1 MITSLRARLVV
12 SHLAV
17 VALVLALTT
26 MVAIVPIRHAQTQ
39 LEVRR
44 IQDTAIPLSNN
55 LGLILAFPDLSDKL
69 KLDFIRRNLNAQA
82 QGTKI
87 RLILL
92 NRDAQVIHDTGSST
106 TEGST
111 IDSFYSPISA
121 LYSRGNL
128 SNQAYV
134 VAGAGHF
141 EGRQVWL
148 IPVVGPDNNLVI
160 ALLTPPNIFPL
171 LRDFFL
177 PLMLSSIVGVLGAIA
192 ASVYLSQSIARPISR
207 LTRAADAV
215 SAGDLG
221 QQVPDEENTEVGR
234 LVRSF
239 NGMVQRLRITY
250 DSQRQLL
257 ANIAHELRTPLTSIH
272 GYAQALRDGVFSSD
286 AERDRALATITEE
299 SDRVNALVVQILQ
312 LARLESG
319 QSEPRMVPLNAV
331 DVIDRIIRRHEVE
344 AELAGVELVSEI
356 REPQEVIADDVLL
369 DQAIDNLVSNA
380 LRHTK
385 AGGRVTISAI
395 STVGTTGV
403 PKLRIWVSDTG
414 VGIPAGEIPH
424 IFDRFYRASDQTAGA
439 GVNGGF
445 GLGLAIVREIVVS
458 HGGTVSVESQP
469 GQGTTFTI
477 DLPRKDKAP
486 KAARGGLSPRF
497 DSLPSG

>member
-1 MITSLRARLVV
+1 MMTSLRARLVV

-39 LEVRR
+39 LEMRR
-44 IQDTAIPLSNN
+44 IQDTAVPLSY
-55 LGLILAFPDLSDKL
+55 GVGWILTTPDLEGTPRFNYVFGN
-69 KLDFIRRNLNAQA
+69 LDGQA
-82 QGTKI
+82 SGTRV
-87 RLILL
+87 RLMLL
-92 NRDAQVIHDTGSST
+92 NRDARVIHDTKNSQVVGTTLESFQSS
-106 TEGST
+106 
-111 IDSFYSPISA
+111 IAA
-121 LYSRGNL
+121 LPALRNL
-128 SNQAYV
+128 SNQPV
-134 VAGAGHF
+134 VVRGAGYF
-141 EGRQVWL
+141 EGQQVWL
-148 IPVVGPDNNLVI
+148 IPVVGVDNLVI

-192 ASVYLSQSIARPISR
+192 ASVFLSQSIARPISR

-272 GYAQALRDGVFSSD
+272 GYTQALRDGVFSSD

-385 AGGRVTISAI
+385 AGGRVTISAV

-414 VGIPAGEIPH
+414 EGIPASEIPH
-424 IFDRFYRASDQTAGA
+424 IFDRFYRASDQPAVA

-477 DLPRKDKAP
+477 DLPRKEKAR

>member
-17 VALVLALTT
+17 VGLVLALTT

-44 IQDTAIPLSNN
+44 IQDTAVPLSYS
-55 LGLILAFPDLSDKL
+55 LSSILTSSDLSEKL
-69 KLDFIRRNLNAQA
+69 KGALVRANLDGQVR
-82 QGTKI
+82 GTNT
-87 RLILL
+87 RFMLL
-92 NRDAQVIHDTGSST
+92 DRDAQVVYDTENPLDNET
-106 TEGST
+106 T
-111 IDSFYSPISA
+111 IDSFQSSIADIVSRENGDEQPSA
-121 LYSRGNL
+121 
-128 SNQAYV
+128 V
-134 VAGAGHF
+134 HHAGRF
-141 EGRQVWL
+141 EGQQAWL
-148 IPVVGPDNNLVI
+148 IPVPGVPGLVM

-171 LRDFFL
+171 LRNFFL
-177 PLMLSSIVGVLGAIA
+177 PLLLSSIVGILGAIA

-215 SAGDLG
+215 SAGDLN
-221 QQVPDEENTEVGR
+221 QRVPDEENTEVGR

-239 NGMVQRLRITY
+239 NGMVQRLRVTY

-299 SDRVNALVVQILQ
+299 SERVNALVVQILQ

-319 QSEPRMVPLNAV
+319 QSEPRMVPLNPV

-344 AELAGVELVSEI
+344 AESAGVELVSEI
-356 REPQEVIADDVLL
+356 GGPEEVVADEMLL

-385 AGGRVTISAI
+385 TGGRVTISAVPA
-395 STVGTTGV
+395 VGATGV
-403 PKLRIWVSDTG
+403 SRLRIRVSDTG
-414 VGIPAGEIPH
+414 EGIPATEIPH
-424 IFDRFYRASDQTAGA
+424 IFDRFYRAGDQPAGA
-439 GVNGGF
+439 GPNGGF

-458 HGGTVSVESQP
+458 HGGTVGVESQP
-469 GQGTTFTI
+469 GKGTAFTI
-477 DLPRKDKAP
+477 DLPKKVRSP

>member
-1 MITSLRARLVV
+1 MLLDRRA
-12 SHLAV
+12 
-17 VALVLALTT
+17 
-26 MVAIVPIRHAQTQ
+26 
-39 LEVRR
+39 EV
-44 IQDTAIPLSNN
+44 IY
-55 LGLILAFPDLSDKL
+55 
-69 KLDFIRRNLNAQA
+69 
-82 QGTKI
+82 
-87 RLILL
+87 
-92 NRDAQVIHDTGSST
+92 DTGTST
-106 TEGST
+106 TKGT
-111 IDSFYSPISA
+111 MIDSFHSPISA

-134 VAGAGHF
+134 VAGAGYF
-141 EGRQVWL
+141 DGRQVWL
-148 IPVVGPDNNLVI
+148 IPVVGAGDLVI

-192 ASVYLSQSIARPISR
+192 ASVFLSQSIARPISR

-319 QSEPRMVPLNAV
+319 QSEPRMVPLNVV
-331 DVIDRIIRRHEVE
+331 DVIDRITRRHEVE

-385 AGGRVTISAI
+385 AGGRVTISAV
-395 STVGTTGV
+395 SAVGKTGV
-403 PKLRIWVSDTG
+403 SKLRIQVSDTG
-414 VGIPAGEIPH
+414 DGIPASEIPH
-424 IFDRFYRASDQTAGA
+424 IFDRFYRASDQPAVA

-458 HGGTVSVESQP
+458 HGGTVGVESQP
-469 GQGTTFTI
+469 DQGTTFTI
-477 DLPRKDKAP
+477 DLPRKEKAP
-486 KAARGGLSPRF
+486 KAARSGLSPRF

>member
-1 MITSLRARLVV
+1 MMTSLRARLVV

-39 LEVRR
+39 LEMRR
-44 IQDTAIPLSNN
+44 IQDTAIPLSNS
-55 LGLILAFPDLSDKL
+55 LGAILASSDLSDQL
-69 KLDFIRRNLNAQA
+69 KRALIRGSLDAQA
-82 QGTKI
+82 QGTRV
-87 RLILL
+87 RLMLL
-92 NRDAQVIHDTGSST
+92 DRSAQVAYDTGSST
-106 TEGST
+106 TLGT
-111 IDSFYSPISA
+111 TVDSFHSSISA

-134 VAGAGHF
+134 VSGAGYF

-148 IPVVGPDNNLVI
+148 IPVVGSADLVI

-192 ASVYLSQSIARPISR
+192 ASVFLSQSIARPISR

-221 QQVPDEENTEVGR
+221 QQVPDEENSEVGR

-356 REPQEVIADDVLL
+356 WEPQDVIADDLLL

-385 AGGRVTISAI
+385 AGGRVAISAV
-395 STVGTTGV
+395 SAVGTTGV
-403 PKLRIWVSDTG
+403 SKLRIRVSDTG
-414 VGIPAGEIPH
+414 DGIPASEIPH
-424 IFDRFYRASDQTAGA
+424 IFDRFYRASDQPAVVGE
-439 GVNGGF
+439 NGGF

-458 HGGTVSVESQP
+458 HGGTVGVESQL

-477 DLPRKDKAP
+477 DLPRKEKAP

>member
-17 VALVLALTT
+17 VGLVLVLTS
-26 MVAIVPIRHAQTQ
+26 MVAIIPIRHAQTQ
-39 LEVRR
+39 LEIRR
-44 IQDTAIPLSNN
+44 IQDTAVPLSNSV
-55 LGLILAFPDLSDKL
+55 GAILHSTDLSEQL
-69 KLDFIRRNLNAQA
+69 KSILIKGNLDGQARGSNTRLMLLDRN
-82 QGTKI
+82 
-87 RLILL
+87 
-92 NRDAQVIHDTGSST
+92 AQVIYDTDNSAVVGT
-106 TEGST
+106 A
-111 IDSFYSPISA
+111 IDSFQSSISS

-128 SNQAYV
+128 RKQAYV
-134 VAGAGHF
+134 VAGAGYF
-141 EGRQVWL
+141 EGRQAWL
-148 IPVVGPDNNLVI
+148 IPVVGEDNLVI
-160 ALLTPPNIFPL
+160 ALLTRPNIFPL

-177 PLMLSSIVGVLGAIA
+177 PLLLSAIVGFLGAIA

-272 GYAQALRDGVFSSD
+272 GYAQALRDGVFPSD

-299 SDRVNALVVQILQ
+299 SERINALVVQILQ

-319 QSEPRMVPLNAV
+319 QSEPRLVTLNAR

-344 AELAGVELVSEI
+344 AESVGIALVSEVA
-356 REPQEVIADDVLL
+356 EPEEVIADELLL

-385 AGGRVTISAI
+385 TGGRVTISAI
-395 STVGTTGV
+395 PEVGPTGV
-403 PKLRIWVSDTG
+403 SRLRIRVADTG
-414 VGIPAGEIPH
+414 EGIPTEEIPH
-424 IFDRFYRASDQTAGA
+424 IFDRFYRAGDQPAVAGA
-439 GVNGGF
+439 NGGF

-458 HGGTVSVESQP
+458 HGGTVGVESQP
-469 GQGTTFTI
+469 GKGTTFTI
-477 DLPRKDKAP
+477 DLPKKVKEP
-486 KAARGGLSPRF
+486 KAARGLAPRF

>member
-17 VALVLALTT
+17 VGLVLVLTT

-39 LEVRR
+39 LEMRR
-44 IQDTAIPLSNN
+44 IQDTAVPLSY
-55 LGLILAFPDLSDKL
+55 GVGWILTSPDLEGTPRHKYVEGN
-69 KLDFIRRNLNAQA
+69 LDGQA
-82 QGTKI
+82 HGTKV
-87 RLILL
+87 RLMLL
-92 NRDAQVIHDTGSST
+92 DRDARVLYDTEDPRIIGTTLASFRSS
-106 TEGST
+106 
-111 IDSFYSPISA
+111 IDETHP
-121 LYSRGNL
+121 LGNL
-128 SNQAYV
+128 ANQPLV
-134 VAGAGHF
+134 VHGAGYF
-141 EGRQVWL
+141 EGQQVWL
-148 IPVVGPDNNLVI
+148 IPVDGVDDLVI

-192 ASVYLSQSIARPISR
+192 ASIYLSQSIARPISR

-272 GYAQALRDGVFSSD
+272 GYSQALRDGVFPSD
-286 AERDRALATITEE
+286 AERDRALTTITEE
-299 SDRVNALVVQILQ
+299 SERVNALVVQILQ

-344 AELAGVELVSEI
+344 AESAGVKLVSEI
-356 REPQEVIADDVLL
+356 REPQEVIADDLLL

-385 AGGRVTISAI
+385 PGGRVTVSAI
-395 STVGTTGV
+395 PAVGTTGV
-403 PKLRIWVSDTG
+403 SKLRIRVSDTG
-414 VGIPAGEIPH
+414 EGIPAAEIPH
-424 IFDRFYRASDQTAGA
+424 IFDRFYRAGDQPAGA
-439 GVNGGF
+439 GENGGF

-458 HGGTVSVESQP
+458 HGGTVGVESQP

-477 DLPRKDKAP
+477 DLPKKEKAP